1 MVTYS
6 DSKEQHF
13 LEKLASK
20 LGRPTPEKIPTRSVS
35 GPPDFWTKA
44 KPGED
49 ELLQHFMVN
58 AEKLTI
64 KCELVTDKNEVKK
77 KISAWLAEIK
87 AQSVMCWDLPEL
99 EQVSVLDA
107 CHELGLN
114 IALWNHQADRQKMIR
129 QCAQV
134 DVGITWADYAIA
146 NTGSLAILSNPI
158 QSRAVSLLPAIHI
171 AIFQR
176 KNILPHMGD
185 IFAKLDYAN
194 LPSSLTFITGPSR
207 TSDIEMDL
215 TLGVHGP
222 RQVFILILDY

>member
-35 GPPDFWTKA
+35 GSPDFWTKI
-44 KPGED
+44 KPTQED
-49 ELLQHFMVN
+49 LLQQFMAN

-64 KCELVTDKNEVKK
+64 KCELVTEKNDVKP

-99 EQVSVLDA
+99 EQVSVQDA
-107 CHELGLN
+107 CHELGLDL
-114 IALWNHQADRQKMIR
+114 ALWNHQADRQKMIM
-129 QCAQV
+129 QCANV
-134 DVGITWADYAIA
+134 DVGITWADYGIA
-146 NTGSLAILSNPI
+146 NTGSLAILSNPV
-158 QSRAVSLLPAIHI
+158 QSRAVSLLPSVHI

-176 KNILPHMGD
+176 ENILPHMGD
-185 IFAKLDYAN
+185 IFAKLDNTN

-222 RQVFILILDY
+222 AQVFVLILG